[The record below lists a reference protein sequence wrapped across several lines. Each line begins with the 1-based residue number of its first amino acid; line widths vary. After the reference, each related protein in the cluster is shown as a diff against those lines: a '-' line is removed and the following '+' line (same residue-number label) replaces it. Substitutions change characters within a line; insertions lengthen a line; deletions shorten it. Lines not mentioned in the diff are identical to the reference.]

1 MAITRSAFAQAV
13 GPDSQGP
20 CHARRR
26 NPSLRRLFEPESFRS
41 HLIVKGEHGGYGHAG
56 RNLYAATGSD
66 GAGEQGIRHPEHVSV
81 RAHHLAGADAE
92 GGLTGLRGQSIRRRR
107 TGNVAGAKSPAILH
121 CRRGRRR
128 TLATT
133 SRTLKIARHNR
144 YYANGG
150 VTIDMQNQVWST
162 EQRLAKWVVY
172 GVLAVPIITIL
183 SRDLGLA
190 PTLVPWLLYALF
202 ATPIIVLLSHSEI
215 GVDPLVRWVLS
226 AVIAIPG
233 FQILARE
240 TGGSGWWKS
249 LF

>member
-1 MAITRSAFAQAV
+1 MRT
-13 GPDSQGP
+13 
-20 CHARRR
+20 
-26 NPSLRRLFEPESFRS
+26 
-41 HLIVKGEHGGYGHAG
+41 
-56 RNLYAATGSD
+56 AA
-66 GAGEQGIRHPEHVSV
+66 
-81 RAHHLAGADAE
+81 L
-92 GGLTGLRGQSIRRRR
+92 
-107 TGNVAGAKSPAILH
+107 
-121 CRRGRRR
+121 
-128 TLATT
+128 
-133 SRTLKIARHNR
+133 
-144 YYANGG
+144 
-150 VTIDMQNQVWST
+150 TIDMQNQVWST